1 MNSSTF
7 LKVAG
12 KKLTVPEE
20 GTNMS
25 LGLSALVREIQIDI
39 GMIATAMIERDG
51 YAFYLMYAENGTYFK
66 YDGPGS
72 EYRCFN
78 LIIEDLT
85 TGEVFLDRCLIYR
98 GAKEAKKAIRTF
110 RNRMLEL
117 TVSEIEEIKE
127 KEINEYPWRCF
138 TKDGSS
144 VKSLTELEAQ

>member
-1 MNSSTF
+1 MNRETF

-12 KKLTVPEE
+12 KKLTTPAE
-20 GTNMS
+20 GSNMS

-144 VKSLTELEAQ
+144 VKELAAVNNQ